1 MDLNDK
7 QQQPSIIAC
16 CFATSRF
23 PFLPFSVIFSHEIRE
38 KIVVDD
44 HIKPALN
51 NCDFELKTDAYRRRR
66 TENHNECRILIF
78 VTNRESFG
86 FFYDMVMVNGPE
98 HCVDT

>member
-1 MDLNDK
+1 MYLNDK

-23 PFLPFSVIFSHEIRE
+23 PFLPFSVIFSHEVRE

-51 NCDFELKTDAYRRRR
+51 NCDFELKTVPYRRER
-66 TENHNECRILIF
+66 TENHNECRILIS
-78 VTNRESFG
+78 VKNRESFA
-86 FFYDMVMVNGPE
+86 FFYDMVMVIGSE
-98 HCVDT
+98 H